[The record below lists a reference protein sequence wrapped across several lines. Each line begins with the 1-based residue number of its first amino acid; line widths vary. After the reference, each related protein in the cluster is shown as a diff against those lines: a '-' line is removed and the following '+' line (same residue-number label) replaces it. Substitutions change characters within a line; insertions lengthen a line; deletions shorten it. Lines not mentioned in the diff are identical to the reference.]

1 MWGDYLKYFITEEQR
16 REQGGTC
23 YFEFQKGQSSP
34 DYEYVCWKE
43 DSVLMHM
50 DIADAIGLRRMIDG
64 FDYYG
69 VTVVDR
75 EKWDKLKLKA
85 DKELADELE
94 EWAEENFREYD
105 YFVIIGL

>member
-1 MWGDYLKYFITEEQR
+1 MKFFITEEQR
-16 REQGGTC
+16 KEQGGSC
-23 YFEFQKGQSSP
+23 YFEFQKGQPDP
-34 DYEYVCWKE
+34 DYKFTCWKS
-43 DSVLMHM
+43 DSLLMHM
-50 DIADAIGLRRMIDG
+50 DTADKTALYKMFEG

-75 EKWDKLKLKA
+75 EKWESFRQNA
-85 DKELADELE
+85 DKELLEELN